1 MSDIEFCPECEA
13 PVIGFGDDI
22 RCTSC
27 GITYR
32 EMVDL
37 VDDDFLDGLGEMMQ
51 WGPMKWTIWPRMI
64 TPRTLVTPVVAE
76 TATPT
81 TGSPIRIAVSAVRL

>member
-22 RCTSC
+22 RCTRC
-27 GITYR
+27 GLTYR

-37 VDDDFLDGLGEMMQ
+37 IDDDFLDGLGGDDVIETDEMGDMADNDFDSDLGDSGGGGDGNSDS
-51 WGPMKWTIWPRMI
+51 W
-64 TPRTLVTPVVAE
+64 
-76 TATPT
+76 
-81 TGSPIRIAVSAVRL
+81 

>member
-27 GITYR
+27 GLTYR

-37 VDDDFLDGLGEMMQ
+37 IDDDFLDGLGGDDAIETDQMGDM
-51 WGPMKWTIWPRMI
+51 
-64 TPRTLVTPVVAE
+64 AE
-76 TATPT
+76 NDYASDI
-81 TGSPIRIAVSAVRL
+81 GDSGGGGDGNSDNW

>member
-22 RCTSC
+22 RCTNC
-27 GITYR
+27 GLTYR

-37 VDDDFLDGLGEMMQ
+37 IDDDFLDGLGGDDAIETEEMGDMADNDFDSD
-51 WGPMKWTIWPRMI
+51 I
-64 TPRTLVTPVVAE
+64 
-76 TATPT
+76 
-81 TGSPIRIAVSAVRL
+81 

>member
-22 RCTSC
+22 RCTNC
-27 GITYR
+27 GLTYR

-37 VDDDFLDGLGEMMQ
+37 IDDDFLDGLGGDDVIETDEMDDMADNDYDSD
-51 WGPMKWTIWPRMI
+51 
-64 TPRTLVTPVVAE
+64 L
-76 TATPT
+76 
-81 TGSPIRIAVSAVRL
+81 

>member
-22 RCTSC
+22 RCTNC
-27 GITYR
+27 GLTYR

-37 VDDDFLDGLGEMMQ
+37 IDDDFLDGLG
-51 WGPMKWTIWPRMI
+51 GDDAI
-64 TPRTLVTPVVAE
+64 E
-76 TATPT
+76 TDQMGDMADNDYD
-81 TGSPIRIAVSAVRL
+81 SDL

>member
-1 MSDIEFCPECEA
+1 MSDIEYCPECEA

-27 GITYR
+27 GLTYR

-37 VDDDFLDGLGEMMQ
+37 IDDDFLDGLGGDDVIETDEMDDM
-51 WGPMKWTIWPRMI
+51 
-64 TPRTLVTPVVAE
+64 AE
-76 TATPT
+76 NDYASDIGDS
-81 TGSPIRIAVSAVRL
+81 GSGGDGNSDNW

>member
-27 GITYR
+27 GLTYR

-37 VDDDFLDGLGEMMQ
+37 VDDDFLDGLGGDDAIETDEMGDMADNDYDSDL
-51 WGPMKWTIWPRMI
+51 GDS
-64 TPRTLVTPVVAE
+64 
-76 TATPT
+76 
-81 TGSPIRIAVSAVRL
+81 GSGGEGNSDNW

>member
-27 GITYR
+27 GLTYR

-37 VDDDFLDGLGEMMQ
+37 IDDDFLDGLGGDDAIETDEMDDM
-51 WGPMKWTIWPRMI
+51 
-64 TPRTLVTPVVAE
+64 AE
-76 TATPT
+76 NDYASDIGDS
-81 TGSPIRIAVSAVRL
+81 GSGGDGNSDNW

>member
-27 GITYR
+27 GLTYR

-37 VDDDFLDGLGEMMQ
+37 IDDDFLDGLGGDDVIETDEMDDM
-51 WGPMKWTIWPRMI
+51 GDNDHASDIGDS
-64 TPRTLVTPVVAE
+64 
-76 TATPT
+76 
-81 TGSPIRIAVSAVRL
+81 GSGGDGNSDNW

>member
-27 GITYR
+27 GLTYR

-37 VDDDFLDGLGEMMQ
+37 VDDDFLDGLGGDDVIETDEMDDM
-51 WGPMKWTIWPRMI
+51 
-64 TPRTLVTPVVAE
+64 AE
-76 TATPT
+76 NDYASDIGDS
-81 TGSPIRIAVSAVRL
+81 GSGGDGNSDNW

>member
-27 GITYR
+27 GLTYR

-37 VDDDFLDGLGEMMQ
+37 IDDDFLDGLGGDDVIETDEMDDM
-51 WGPMKWTIWPRMI
+51 
-64 TPRTLVTPVVAE
+64 AE
-76 TATPT
+76 NDYASDIGDS
-81 TGSPIRIAVSAVRL
+81 GSGGDGNSDSW

>member
-27 GITYR
+27 GLTYR

-37 VDDDFLDGLGEMMQ
+37 IDDDFLDGLGGDDAIETDEMGDM
-51 WGPMKWTIWPRMI
+51 
-64 TPRTLVTPVVAE
+64 AE
-76 TATPT
+76 NDYASDI
-81 TGSPIRIAVSAVRL
+81 GDSGGGGDGNSDNW

>member
-22 RCTSC
+22 RCTNC

-37 VDDDFLDGLGEMMQ
+37 IDDDFLDGLGGDDVIETDEMGDM
-51 WGPMKWTIWPRMI
+51 GDNDFDSD
-64 TPRTLVTPVVAE
+64 L
-76 TATPT
+76 
-81 TGSPIRIAVSAVRL
+81 

>member
-27 GITYR
+27 SLTYR

-37 VDDDFLDGLGEMMQ
+37 IDDDFLDGLGGDDAIETDEMGDMADNDYDSD
-51 WGPMKWTIWPRMI
+51 
-64 TPRTLVTPVVAE
+64 L
-76 TATPT
+76 
-81 TGSPIRIAVSAVRL
+81 

>member
-1 MSDIEFCPECEA
+1 MSDIEFCPECES

-22 RCTSC
+22 RCTNC

-37 VDDDFLDGLGEMMQ
+37 IDDDFLDGLGGDDAIETDEMGDMADNDFDSD
-51 WGPMKWTIWPRMI
+51 
-64 TPRTLVTPVVAE
+64 L
-76 TATPT
+76 
-81 TGSPIRIAVSAVRL
+81 

>member
-13 PVIGFGDDI
+13 PVIGFGDDL

-27 GITYR
+27 GLTYR

-37 VDDDFLDGLGEMMQ
+37 VDDDFLDGLGGDDAIETDEMGDMS
-51 WGPMKWTIWPRMI
+51 
-64 TPRTLVTPVVAE
+64 E
-76 TATPT
+76 NDY
-81 TGSPIRIAVSAVRL
+81 GSDLGDSGGGGDGNSDNW

>member
-22 RCTSC
+22 RCTNC

-37 VDDDFLDGLGEMMQ
+37 IDDDFLDGLGGDDAMRTDEMGDMADNDFDSD
-51 WGPMKWTIWPRMI
+51 
-64 TPRTLVTPVVAE
+64 L
-76 TATPT
+76 
-81 TGSPIRIAVSAVRL
+81 

>member
-22 RCTSC
+22 RCTNC

-37 VDDDFLDGLGEMMQ
+37 IDDDFLDGLGGDDAMETSEMGDMADNDFDSD
-51 WGPMKWTIWPRMI
+51 
-64 TPRTLVTPVVAE
+64 L
-76 TATPT
+76 
-81 TGSPIRIAVSAVRL
+81 

>member
-22 RCTSC
+22 RCTNC

-37 VDDDFLDGLGEMMQ
+37 IDDDFLDGLGGDDAIETDEMGDM
-51 WGPMKWTIWPRMI
+51 
-64 TPRTLVTPVVAE
+64 AE
-76 TATPT
+76 NDYD
-81 TGSPIRIAVSAVRL
+81 SDL

>member
-22 RCTSC
+22 RCTNC

-37 VDDDFLDGLGEMMQ
+37 IDDDFLDGLGGDDAMGTDEMGDM
-51 WGPMKWTIWPRMI
+51 GDNDFDSD
-64 TPRTLVTPVVAE
+64 L
-76 TATPT
+76 
-81 TGSPIRIAVSAVRL
+81 

>member
-27 GITYR
+27 GLTYR

-37 VDDDFLDGLGEMMQ
+37 IDDDFLDGLG
-51 WGPMKWTIWPRMI
+51 
-64 TPRTLVTPVVAE
+64 
-76 TATPT
+76 
-81 TGSPIRIAVSAVRL
+81 

>member
-37 VDDDFLDGLGEMMQ
+37 IDDDFLDGLGGDDVIETDEMDDM
-51 WGPMKWTIWPRMI
+51 
-64 TPRTLVTPVVAE
+64 AE
-76 TATPT
+76 NDYASDIGDS
-81 TGSPIRIAVSAVRL
+81 GSGGDGNSDNW

>member
-27 GITYR
+27 GLTYR

-37 VDDDFLDGLGEMMQ
+37 IDDDFLDGLGGDDAIETDEMGDMADNDYDSDL
-51 WGPMKWTIWPRMI
+51 GDS
-64 TPRTLVTPVVAE
+64 
-76 TATPT
+76 
-81 TGSPIRIAVSAVRL
+81 GSGGEGNSDNW

>member
-27 GITYR
+27 GLTYR

-37 VDDDFLDGLGEMMQ
+37 IDDDFLDGLGGDDAMGTKEMGDMADNDFDSD
-51 WGPMKWTIWPRMI
+51 
-64 TPRTLVTPVVAE
+64 L
-76 TATPT
+76 
-81 TGSPIRIAVSAVRL
+81 

>member
-27 GITYR
+27 GLTYR

-37 VDDDFLDGLGEMMQ
+37 IDDDFLDGLGGDDVIETEEMGDM
-51 WGPMKWTIWPRMI
+51 GDNDFDSDIGDS
-64 TPRTLVTPVVAE
+64 
-76 TATPT
+76 
-81 TGSPIRIAVSAVRL
+81 GSGGDGNSDNW

>member
-22 RCTSC
+22 RCTNC
-27 GITYR
+27 GLTYR

-37 VDDDFLDGLGEMMQ
+37 IDDDFLDGLGGDDAIETEEMGDMADNDFDSD
-51 WGPMKWTIWPRMI
+51 
-64 TPRTLVTPVVAE
+64 L
-76 TATPT
+76 
-81 TGSPIRIAVSAVRL
+81 